1 MKRDL
6 GKADEI
12 FDVPAINFFT
22 SGNDYFGS
30 SGSKFRYR
38 ISHTDE
44 NIVGEV
50 WHEDLCYEKC
60 TVTDKKEDFPPQ
72 AADGTSLETVR
83 ESRWPHKMALRKI
96 RKHIRSLKSSKTE
109 NAALGSISEG
119 GRLFV
124 ITYYI
129 SLSATHGHFISRQNF
144 IPLFREYRHP
154 KSALNGSVISS
165 L

>member
-30 SGSKFRYR
+30 SGRKFRYR

-50 WHEDLCYEKC
+50 WHEDLCYERG
-60 TVTDKKEDFPPQ
+60 FPVD
-72 AADGTSLETVR
+72 AGRSYKL
-83 ESRWPHKMALRKI
+83 HKMASRKI

-109 NAALGSISEG
+109 KAALGSRNRGWPFI
-119 GRLFV
+119 
-124 ITYYI
+124 YYYLLYI
-129 SLSATHGHFISRQNF
+129 AVGNARAFYLTAKFHSTFSRVQASKVRPEQVGDICPLTLRSLYHTN
-144 IPLFREYRHP
+144 P
-154 KSALNGSVISS
+154 
-165 L
+165 

>member
-50 WHEDLCYEKC
+50 WHEDLCYENAPLPIKRG
-60 TVTDKKEDFPPQ
+60 FPVDAGRSYKLHQ
-72 AADGTSLETVR
+72 
-83 ESRWPHKMALRKI
+83 MALRKI

-109 NAALGSISEG
+109 KAALGSISEG

-124 ITYYI
+124 IAYYI
-129 SLSATHGHFISRQNF
+129 SLSATHGHFVSRQNF

-154 KSALNGSVISS
+154 KPALNRSVISS

>member
-60 TVTDKKEDFPPQ
+60 TVTDKKEDFPLTP
-72 AADGTSLETVR
+72 DGLTNCIKWLYE
-83 ESRWPHKMALRKI
+83 KY
-96 RKHIRSLKSSKTE
+96 
-109 NAALGSISEG
+109 
-119 GRLFV
+119 GRLFI

-129 SLSATHGHFISRQNF
+129 SLSATHGHFVSRQNF

-154 KSALNGSVISS
+154 KSALNRSVISS

>member
-1 MKRDL
+1 MKNAPLLIKR
-6 GKADEI
+6 G
-12 FDVPAINFFT
+12 
-22 SGNDYFGS
+22 
-30 SGSKFRYR
+30 
-38 ISHTDE
+38 
-44 NIVGEV
+44 
-50 WHEDLCYEKC
+50 
-60 TVTDKKEDFPPQ
+60 FPVD
-72 AADGTSLETVR
+72 AGRSYKL
-83 ESRWPHKMALRKI
+83 HKMALRKI

-109 NAALGSISEG
+109 KAALGSISEG

>member
-50 WHEDLCYEKC
+50 WHEDLCYENAPLPIKRG
-60 TVTDKKEDFPPQ
+60 FPVD
-72 AADGTSLETVR
+72 AGRSYKL
-83 ESRWPHKMALRKI
+83 HKMALRKI

-109 NAALGSISEG
+109 KAALGSISEG

-124 ITYYI
+124 IAYYI
-129 SLSATHGHFISRQNF
+129 SLSATHGILSHGKISFHFFASTGIQS
-144 IPLFREYRHP
+144 PP
-154 KSALNGSVISS
+154 
-165 L
+165 

>member
-50 WHEDLCYEKC
+50 WVYLLSLIIYRCRQRTGILSHGKISFHFFAS
-60 TVTDKKEDFPPQ
+60 TGIQSPP
-72 AADGTSLETVR
+72 
-83 ESRWPHKMALRKI
+83 
-96 RKHIRSLKSSKTE
+96 
-109 NAALGSISEG
+109 
-119 GRLFV
+119 
-124 ITYYI
+124 
-129 SLSATHGHFISRQNF
+129 
-144 IPLFREYRHP
+144 
-154 KSALNGSVISS
+154 
-165 L
+165 